1 MLHDLYDP
9 HDLCVAS
16 SPSPSITIPQL
27 PIASHPSSSRD
38 PGLAR
43 QDILIESNNR
53 GGSRHRDRLFHDQVE
68 LDEYPTTS
76 GRERRE
82 QAKREEKKRWLDEQD
97 DMKFS
102 HSVQFNAVPDWSS
115 HYIAYSNLKKLI
127 YQLEKTIHQPGVADV
142 ETRPLLRD
150 EDPETVFSRALDVE
164 LEKISSFFGVK
175 ERELLDEVD
184 DLLRDIDSFNDAGQT
199 GQHGPQRPTLLHPSA
214 DQVKRAVD
222 PRSTRSAHSVRSTDD
237 GIEDSDDDDQD
248 ETSALTKNRRPS
260 LGSAHRRRT
269 VARAPPTDM
278 TASTELTKS
287 MRRHSVGFDDYAETA
302 ELFSDSIMLKKRIIS
317 LYVQLCELKSYVQL
331 NRTGFNKILKKF
343 DKIIDKQL
351 RSKYMETTID
361 SSYTFL
367 RDTMD
372 QLEGNIEEME
382 KAYANIVTQGD
393 EVLAKKD
400 LRSHLREHVV
410 WERNTVWRDLIGME
424 RRAEAASLGKG
435 LLSASNDGI
444 KVRLQGDDAP
454 AVATREIS
462 TPLGRFT
469 CPAWVFGSSMLTTLA
484 IIVVFLVFL
493 MVPIIEKP
501 EQQACLAMLIFVS
514 LLWATEA
521 IPLFVTSLLV
531 PFLCVVLRVVRSE
544 DPPHSRL
551 SSKEAT
557 NYIFSAMWTPVIM
570 LLLGGFTVAAA
581 LSKCKID
588 KRIATFVLSKAG
600 TRPRTVLIANMFVA
614 AFASMLVSNVAA
626 PVLCFSIIEPML
638 RNLPYGSNMSKAVIM
653 GIALA
658 SNVGGMLSP
667 IASPQNVVALGIME
681 PPPTWGQWLFIVI
694 PVGIVS
700 LFLIWI
706 LLLLTF
712 NPGKGTT
719 IIPIRSVREEFTGL
733 QWFVS
738 IVCLATIGLW
748 CASHALESTFGHMG
762 VIAILPIVIFFG
774 VGILTKEDF
783 NNFPWTIIILA
794 AGGLSLGKA
803 VESSGLLHTV
813 AARISAEVHD
823 LDLYVVLLIFS
834 GLALVIATFISH
846 TVAALIL
853 LPLVYDIGKDMGEPH
868 PNLLVMATTLMCS
881 AAMGLPTSGFPNMT
895 AIMKEDAMGERYL
908 SVKHFI
914 SRGIPSSILS
924 MCVVVT
930 IGYGVLLLLLSSS
943 LLAMLSAFT
952 ARPIIELKQRD
963 KSKIETILAYG
974 DRVLVG
980 LNTGSLRVYRL
991 NELPASPKAPSNGSA
1006 SSSPPDSQQH
1016 NHPPSPSHSRSES
1029 QPAPPKKPT
1038 DLLREVE
1045 RFSTRAI
1052 DQLAII
1058 KEANTL
1064 VSLSN
1069 YHISLHDLQ
1078 SYELIETISRTKNA
1092 TCFAVTSNI
1101 VKDSATGIP
1110 EIISRLAVAVKRRLL
1125 LWSWHESELHEDVT
1139 EVVLPE
1145 AIRTVTWASASK
1157 VVCGMNAGF
1166 VLVDVTTSETQEI
1179 AGVGAAAA
1187 GGQSSRFGAASMG
1200 YMGLGG
1206 YVPRPLATRLAEGEM
1221 LLAKDIHSLFIDT
1234 EGKPLEKRQVPW
1246 QSAPESIGYSYPY
1259 ILALQPPTKGSL
1271 EVRNPETLNLLQT
1284 IELAGAAQLHFPPP
1298 TVSLAHAGKGF
1309 HISSDRA
1316 VWKMDAT
1323 DYDTQVQELIE
1334 KAQFDEAISV
1344 LSMLEDALLKDK
1356 IGLTREVK
1364 MLKAEALFKNRK
1376 FRQSLDLFN
1385 EDDVHAPPERVLRLY
1400 PRVIAGELSV
1410 ENEEEDT
1417 ADDDDSEHEDDEA
1430 GANGDKGAKADVIA
1444 DVASPLKMPGAGGF
1458 AKYWM
1463 GGGHRKTDSDAASIA
1478 SSKLG
1483 GTDNDDA
1490 ASIRPKTKGTEN
1502 GGPLEGKE
1510 LTKAVRE
1517 LNSFLAGTRARLQRV
1532 IDPETGRLRPRKATP
1547 GLSQS
1552 SSADEN
1558 LAALLTDIRSETDEQ
1573 LEQELRRTF
1582 TLVDT
1587 TLFRGYM
1594 FCQPSL
1600 APSLFRIPNFCDPAV
1615 VNEKLLEHNRYN
1627 ELVDFFYGKKLHRD
1641 ALTLLRRFGDVD
1653 ADGETTKLK
1662 INGHD
1667 ETEVEIP
1674 EQLRGPR
1681 RTVGYLQ
1688 SLAPEMTDLILEFAD
1703 WVLRRD
1709 PDLGMEVFL
1718 ADSENAETLPREKVV
1733 NYLAGINVNLE
1744 IQYLEHVVDELGDGT
1759 PEFHNRLVEL
1769 LISALK
1775 DDESRD
1781 SKWEERLHKLV
1792 DFLKESHQYGL
1803 TRAFGMIP
1811 RDDPAFYEAQ
1821 AVVLSN
1827 MGNHKQALEIYVFKM
1842 QDYVKAEEYCNH
1854 IHALP
1859 SEPHD
1864 LADSSAVDEDE
1875 PDVTASIYH
1884 TLLSLYLTPPPPRK
1898 PNLEPALSLL
1908 SRHGSRLPATST
1920 LSLIPDTLPVADLES
1935 YFRGRIRAANSVVSE
1950 TRIVEALRRTQ
1961 LVNTQAALLFGDG
1974 TTGSGQGGRNRRVV
1988 IPEERV
1994 CGVCHKRLGNSVVAV
2009 LPDNTV
2015 VHYGCLGK
2023 DKGKGRSTSRA
2034 RVAGTWGRH
2043 G

>member
-1 MLHDLYDP
+1 
-9 HDLCVAS
+9 
-16 SPSPSITIPQL
+16 
-27 PIASHPSSSRD
+27 
-38 PGLAR
+38 
-43 QDILIESNNR
+43 
-53 GGSRHRDRLFHDQVE
+53 
-68 LDEYPTTS
+68 
-76 GRERRE
+76 
-82 QAKREEKKRWLDEQD
+82 
-97 DMKFS
+97 MKFS

-184 DLLRDIDSFNDAGQT
+184 ELLRDIESFDHADENGERDPQPSALLQSST
-199 GQHGPQRPTLLHPSA
+199 DNVQRPA
-214 DQVKRAVD
+214 G
-222 PRSTRSAHSVRSTDD
+222 PRSSRSAYSMRSTDD
-237 GIEDSDDDDQD
+237 GVEDSDDDDGD
-248 ETSALTKNRRPS
+248 ETSALNKNRRSS
-260 LGSAHRRRT
+260 LGSGYGRRRT
-269 VARAPPTDM
+269 LANLRAATDM

-287 MRRHSVGFDDYAETA
+287 MRRQSVGFDDDYAETA
-302 ELFSDSIMLKKRIIS
+302 QLFSDGIMLKRRIIS

-343 DKIIDKQL
+343 DKIMDREL
-351 RSKYMETTID
+351 RPRYMEASVD
-361 SSYTFL
+361 SAYPFL
-367 RDTMD
+367 RETMN
-372 QLEGNIEEME
+372 QLEENIRKME
-382 KAYANIVTQGD
+382 KAYATIVTQGD
-393 EVLAKKD
+393 ESLAKKD

-410 WERNTVWRDLIGME
+410 WERNTVWRDLIGLE
-424 RRAEAASLGKG
+424 RRAEAASLGRG
-435 LLSASNDGI
+435 LVGASNDGM
-444 KVRLQGDDAP
+444 KVRLQGDDVP
-454 AVATREIS
+454 IVTTREIA
-462 TPLGRFT
+462 TPIGRFT
-469 CPAWVFGSSMLTTLA
+469 CPAWLFSSSTFTILG
-484 IIVVFLVFL
+484 IIVIFLVFL
-493 MVPIIEKP
+493 IVPILEKP

-531 PFLCVVLRVVRSE
+531 PFLCVVLNVVRS
-544 DPPHSRL
+544 DDAPYQRL
-551 SSKEAT
+551 SSKDAT
-557 NYIFSAMWTPVIM
+557 SYIFSAMWTPVIM

-638 RNLPYGSNMSKAVIM
+638 RNLPYGSDMSKAVIM

-658 SNVGGMLSP
+658 SNIGGMLSP
-667 IASPQNVVALGIME
+667 IASPQNVVALGIMQ

-774 VGILTKEDF
+774 TGILTKEDF

-813 AARISAEVHD
+813 AAKISEEVHE

-834 GLALVIATFISH
+834 SLALVIATFISH

-853 LPLVYDIGKDMGEPH
+853 LPLVYDIGKAMEEPH

-881 AAMGLPTSGFPNMT
+881 AAMGLPTSGFPNMSECFLVMSLISARRLIVNSCHHEGGCDGRT
-895 AIMKEDAMGERYL
+895 VSL
-908 SVKHFI
+908 S
-914 SRGIPSSILS
+914 
-924 MCVVVT
+924 
-930 IGYGVLLLLLSSS
+930 
-943 LLAMLSAFT
+943 
-952 ARPIIELKQRD
+952 
-963 KSKIETILAYG
+963 

-980 LNTGSLRVYRL
+980 LNTGALRVYRL
-991 NELPASPKAPSNGSA
+991 NELPPSPRASSNGST
-1006 SSSPPDSQQH
+1006 STLPDSQQ
-1016 NHPPSPSHSRSES
+1016 PTQSQSQSQS
-1029 QPAPPKKPT
+1029 QPASQRPEPPKKPT
-1038 DLLREVE
+1038 DLLREIE

-1052 DQLAII
+1052 EQLAII
-1058 KEANTL
+1058 KEANTI

-1069 YHISLHDLQ
+1069 YYVSLHDLQ
-1078 SYELIETISRTKNA
+1078 TYELIETIPRTKNA

-1101 VKDSATGIP
+1101 VKDPATGIP

-1125 LWSWHESELHEDVT
+1125 LWSWHESELHDDVT

-1145 AIRTVTWASASK
+1145 AIRTVTWASATK
-1157 VVCGMNAGF
+1157 VVCGMNAGYS
-1166 VLVDVTTSETQEI
+1166 LVDVTTSETQEI
-1179 AGVGAAAA
+1179 AGVGTA
-1187 GGQSSRFGAASMG
+1187 GGQGSRFGAASMG

-1206 YVPRPLATRLAEGEM
+1206 FVPKPLAARLAEGEM

-1234 EGKPLEKRQVPW
+1234 DGKPLEKRQVPW

-1271 EVRNPETLNLLQT
+1271 EVRNPETLNLLQA
-1284 IELAGAAQLHFPPP
+1284 IELAGAAQLHLPPP
-1298 TVSLAHAGKGF
+1298 TVSLAHAAKGF
-1309 HISSDRA
+1309 HISSDRV

-1323 DYDTQVQELIE
+1323 DYDTQVQELVD
-1334 KAQFDEAISV
+1334 KAQYDEAISV

-1356 IGLTREVK
+1356 KGTLREVK
-1364 MLKAEALFKNRK
+1364 MLKAEMLFKQRK

-1400 PRVIAGELSV
+1400 PRIIAGELSA
-1410 ENEEEDT
+1410 ETDEEREQGT
-1417 ADDDDSEHEDDEA
+1417 SEDDDNDHDDEA
-1430 GANGDKGAKADVIA
+1430 GTNADRGAKTDTATDA
-1444 DVASPLKMPGAGGF
+1444 TSTLKIPGTGGF
-1458 AKYWM
+1458 AKYWIS
-1463 GGGHRKTDSDAASIA
+1463 GGHRKTDSDAASIA

-1483 GTDNDDA
+1483 AADNDDA
-1490 ASIRPKTKGTEN
+1490 ASIKPKTKGSN
-1502 GGPLEGKE
+1502 DDGPLEGKE
-1510 LTKAVRE
+1510 LLIAVRE

-1532 IDPETGRLRPRKATP
+1532 IDPETGKLRPRKVTP
-1547 GLSQS
+1547 GLAHS
-1552 SSADEN
+1552 SSTDDS
-1558 LAALLTDIRSETDEQ
+1558 LDALLTDTHSETDEQ

-1594 FCQPSL
+1594 FSQPSL

-1627 ELVDFFYGKKLHRD
+1627 ELVDFFYGKKLHCD
-1641 ALTLLRRFGDVD
+1641 ALTLLRKFGDVGT
-1653 ADGETTKLK
+1653 DGETTKLEV
-1662 INGHD
+1662 NGHG

-1688 SLAPEMTDLILEFAD
+1688 SLPPEMTDLILEFAE

-1718 ADSENAETLPREKVV
+1718 ADSENAETLPREKIVS
-1733 NYLAGINVNLE
+1733 YLGGISVDLE
-1744 IQYLEHVVDELGDGT
+1744 IRYLEHIIDELGDGT

-1769 LISALK
+1769 LINALK
-1775 DDESRD
+1775 DDENRD
-1781 SKWEERLHKLV
+1781 TKWEERLQKLV
-1792 DFLKESHQYGL
+1792 EFLKESHQYGL
-1803 TRAFGMIP
+1803 TRAFGLIP
-1811 RDDPAFYEAQ
+1811 RDDPSFYEAQ

-1842 QDYVKAEEYCNH
+1842 HDYVKAED
-1854 IHALP
+1854 P
-1859 SEPHD
+1859 
-1864 LADSSAVDEDE
+1864 AVDQDD
-1875 PDVTASIYH
+1875 PDGTTSIYH
-1884 TLLSLYLTPPPPRK
+1884 TLLSLYLTPPPPHK
-1898 PNLEPALSLL
+1898 PSLDPALSLL

-1920 LSLIPDTLPVADLES
+1920 LSLIPDTLPVADLAS

-1950 TRIVEALRRTQ
+1950 TRIVEALRKTQ
-1961 LVNTQAALLFGDG
+1961 LVNTQAVLLFGDE
-1974 TTGSGQGGRNRRVV
+1974 TSGSGQGGRNRRVV

-2009 LPDNTV
+2009 LPDNSV

-2023 DKGKGRSTSRA
+2023 GKGRSSSRQ
-2034 RVAGTWGRH
+2034 RVAGSWGRH
-2043 G
+2043 D

>member
-1 MLHDLYDP
+1 
-9 HDLCVAS
+9 
-16 SPSPSITIPQL
+16 
-27 PIASHPSSSRD
+27 
-38 PGLAR
+38 
-43 QDILIESNNR
+43 
-53 GGSRHRDRLFHDQVE
+53 
-68 LDEYPTTS
+68 
-76 GRERRE
+76 
-82 QAKREEKKRWLDEQD
+82 
-97 DMKFS
+97 MKFS

-184 DLLRDIDSFNDAGQT
+184 DLLRDIDAFDETDPGGQRD
-199 GQHGPQRPTLLHPSA
+199 PPRPTLLHSSTDNIRRTA
-214 DQVKRAVD
+214 G
-222 PRSTRSAHSVRSTDD
+222 PRSNRSTHSMRSTDD
-237 GIEDSDDDDQD
+237 GIEDSDDDDGD
-248 ETSALTKNRRPS
+248 ETSALNKNRRSS
-260 LGSAHRRRT
+260 LGSAHGRRRT
-269 VARAPPTDM
+269 LANLRAPTDM
-278 TASTELTKS
+278 TASTELTRS
-287 MRRHSVGFDDYAETA
+287 MHRQSVGFDDYAETA
-302 ELFSDSIMLKKRIIS
+302 ELFSDGIMLKKRIVG

-331 NRTGFNKILKKF
+331 NKTGFNKILKKF
-343 DKIIDKQL
+343 DKIIDKEL
-351 RSKYMETTID
+351 RAKYMETTID
-361 SSYTFL
+361 SSYPFL

-372 QLEGNIEEME
+372 QLEGNIAEME
-382 KAYANIVTQGD
+382 RAYAKIVTQGD
-393 EVLAKKD
+393 EALAKKD

-424 RRAEAASLGKG
+424 RRAEAASFGKG
-435 LLSASNDGI
+435 LVGAPNDGM

-454 AVATREIS
+454 VVPTREIA
-462 TPLGRFT
+462 TPIGRFT
-469 CPAWVFGSSMLTTLA
+469 FPAWLIGSSTWTLLG
-484 IIVVFLVFL
+484 ILVIFIL
-493 MVPIIEKP
+493 FMTIPIIDKP

-531 PFLCVVLRVVRSE
+531 PFLCVVLRVVRS
-544 DPPHSRL
+544 DDKPHKRL
-551 SSKEAT
+551 DADEAT
-557 NYIFSAMWTPVIM
+557 SYIFSAMWTPVIM
-570 LLLGGFTVAAA
+570 LLLGGFTIAAA

-658 SNVGGMLSP
+658 SNIGGMLSP
-667 IASPQNVVALGIME
+667 IASPQNVVALGIMK

-712 NPGKGTT
+712 NPGKGTV

-738 IVCLATIGLW
+738 LVCLATIGLW
-748 CASHALESTFGHMG
+748 CASHALEATFGHMG

-794 AGGLSLGKA
+794 AGGLSLGAA
-803 VESSGLLHTV
+803 VKSSGLLHTV
-813 AARISAEVHD
+813 ATKISAEVHE
-823 LDLYVVLLIFS
+823 LDLYIVLLIFS

-853 LPLVYDIGKDMGEPH
+853 LPLVYDIGKVMEEPH

-895 AIMKEDAMGERYL
+895 
-908 SVKHFI
+908 
-914 SRGIPSSILS
+914 
-924 MCVVVT
+924 
-930 IGYGVLLLLLSSS
+930 
-943 LLAMLSAFT
+943 
-952 ARPIIELKQRD
+952 RPIIELKQRD

-980 LNTGSLRVYRL
+980 LNTGALRVYRL
-991 NELPASPKAPSNGSA
+991 NELPASPKAPSNA
-1006 SSSPPDSQQH
+1006 STSSEPDSQQ
-1016 NHPPSPSHSRSES
+1016 PTQPDSPSLVHAQSASQI

-1078 SYELIETISRTKNA
+1078 SYELIETLSRTKNA

-1101 VKDSATGIP
+1101 VKDPATGIP

-1125 LWSWHESELHEDVT
+1125 LWSWHESELHDDVA

-1145 AIRTVTWASASK
+1145 AIRTVTWANATK
-1157 VVCGMNAGF
+1157 VVCGMNAGY
-1166 VLVDVTTSETQEI
+1166 VLVDVTTSETREI

-1187 GGQSSRFGAASMG
+1187 GGQGSRFGAASMG

-1206 YVPRPLATRLAEGEM
+1206 FVPRPLAARLAEGEM

-1234 EGKPLEKRQVPW
+1234 DGKPLEKRQVPW

-1259 ILALQPPTKGSL
+1259 FLALQPPTKGSL

-1284 IELAGAAQLHFPPP
+1284 LELAGAAQLHFPPP

-1309 HISSDRA
+1309 HISSDRV

-1323 DYDTQVQELIE
+1323 DYDTQVQELVE
-1334 KAQFDEAISV
+1334 KAQYDESISV

-1356 IGLTREVK
+1356 IGTMREVK
-1364 MLKAEALFKNRK
+1364 MLKAETLFKQRK

-1385 EDDVHAPPERVLRLY
+1385 EDDVHAPPERVLKLY
-1400 PRVIAGELSV
+1400 PKVIAGELSD
-1410 ENEEEDT
+1410 ETDEDGDEGT
-1417 ADDDDSEHEDDEA
+1417 TEDSDNNHDDAEA
-1430 GANGDKGAKADVIA
+1430 GANGDKEAKADMA
-1444 DVASPLKMPGAGGF
+1444 TDAASAAKVPGAGGF
-1458 AKYWM
+1458 AKYWI
-1463 GGGHRKTDSDAASIA
+1463 GGGHRKTDSDAASIV
-1478 SSKLG
+1478 SSRQG
-1483 GTDNDDA
+1483 VADNDDA
-1490 ASIRPKTKGTEN
+1490 ASIRPKAKGSEN
-1502 GGPLEGKE
+1502 AGPLEGKE

-1532 IDPETGRLRPRKATP
+1532 IDPETGRLRPRKGSPSLA
-1547 GLSQS
+1547 QS
-1552 SSADEN
+1552 SSTDESLN
-1558 LAALLTDIRSETDEQ
+1558 VLLADIRSETDEQ

-1594 FCQPSL
+1594 FSQPSL

-1627 ELVDFFYGKKLHRD
+1627 ELVDFFYGKKLHRE
-1641 ALTLLRRFGDVD
+1641 ALTLLRRFGDV
-1653 ADGETTKLK
+1653 ASDGDTAKLK
-1662 INGHD
+1662 INGHA

-1688 SLAPEMTDLILEFAD
+1688 SLPPEMTDLILEFAE

-1733 NYLAGINVNLE
+1733 SYLSGTSVNLE
-1744 IQYLEHVVDELGDGT
+1744 IQYLEHIIDELGDGT

-1769 LISALK
+1769 LINALK
-1775 DDESRD
+1775 DDKERD
-1781 SKWEERLHKLV
+1781 AKWEGRMQRLV
-1792 DFLKESHQYGL
+1792 TFLKETHTYGL
-1803 TRAFGMIP
+1803 SRAFGMIP
-1811 RDDPAFYEAQ
+1811 RDDSAFYEAQ
-1821 AVVLSN
+1821 AIVLSN

-1842 QDYVKAEEYCNH
+1842 QDYVKAEEYVW
-1854 IHALP
+1854 IPFFFKAPWYRIETLV
-1859 SEPHD
+1859 
-1864 LADSSAVDEDE
+1864 ADQDESDAS
-1875 PDVTASIYH
+1875 TASIYH
-1884 TLLSLYLTPPPPRK
+1884 TLLSLYLTPASPHK

-1920 LSLIPDTLPVADLES
+1920 LSLIPDSLPVSDLES

-1950 TRIVEALRRTQ
+1950 TRIVEALRKTQ
-1961 LVNTQAALLFGDG
+1961 LVNTQAVLLFGDG
-1974 TTGSGQGGRNRRVV
+1974 IPGGNGGRNRRVV

-1994 CGVCHKRLGNSVVAV
+1994 CGVCHKRLGNSVVAA
-2009 LPDNTV
+2009 LPDNSV

-2023 DKGKGRSTSRA
+2023 KQGRGGARSASRS
-2034 RVAGTWGRH
+2034 RVAGSWGRV

>member
-1 MLHDLYDP
+1 ME
-9 HDLCVAS
+9 VAFKKIHNTMS
-16 SPSPSITIPQL
+16 LVVPVRS
-27 PIASHPSSSRD
+27 SHPSSSRD
-38 PGLAR
+38 AGLAR
-43 QDILIESNNR
+43 PAALIQSSDR
-53 GGSRHRDRLFHDQVE
+53 GGSHRNDDDVE
-68 LDEYPTTS
+68 LDEYPTTAS
-76 GRERRE
+76 RAQRET
-82 QAKREEKKRWLDEQD
+82 AKRARKKRWLDEQD
-97 DMKFS
+97 EMKFS

-184 DLLRDIDSFNDAGQT
+184 DLLRDIDAFDETDPGGQRD
-199 GQHGPQRPTLLHPSA
+199 PPRPSLLHSSTDNIRRTA
-214 DQVKRAVD
+214 G
-222 PRSTRSAHSVRSTDD
+222 PRSNRSTHSMRSTDD
-237 GIEDSDDDDQD
+237 GIEDSDDDDGD
-248 ETSALTKNRRPS
+248 ETSALNKNRRSS
-260 LGSAHRRRT
+260 LGSAHGRRRT
-269 VARAPPTDM
+269 LANLRAPTDM
-278 TASTELTKS
+278 TASTELTRS
-287 MRRHSVGFDDYAETA
+287 MRRQSVGFDDYAETA
-302 ELFSDSIMLKKRIIS
+302 ELFSDGIMLKKRIVG

-343 DKIIDKQL
+343 DKIIDKEL
-351 RSKYMETTID
+351 RAKYMETTVD
-361 SSYTFL
+361 SSYPFL

-372 QLEGNIEEME
+372 QLEGNIAEME
-382 KAYANIVTQGD
+382 RAYAKIVTQGD
-393 EVLAKKD
+393 EALAKKD

-424 RRAEAASLGKG
+424 RRAEAASFGKG
-435 LLSASNDGI
+435 LVGAPNDGM

-454 AVATREIS
+454 VVPTREIA
-462 TPLGRFT
+462 TPIGRFSF
-469 CPAWVFGSSMLTTLA
+469 PAWLIGSSTWTLLGILVIFVLFLTIPL
-484 IIVVFLVFL
+484 ID
-493 MVPIIEKP
+493 KP

-531 PFLCVVLRVVRSE
+531 PFLCVVLRVVRS
-544 DPPHSRL
+544 DDKPHTRL
-551 SSKEAT
+551 SAEEAT
-557 NYIFSAMWTPVIM
+557 SYIFSAMWTPVIM
-570 LLLGGFTVAAA
+570 LLLGGFTIAAA

-658 SNVGGMLSP
+658 SNIGGMLSP

-712 NPGKGTT
+712 NPGKGTV

-738 IVCLATIGLW
+738 LVCLATIGLW
-748 CASHALESTFGHMG
+748 CASHALEATFGHMG

-794 AGGLSLGKA
+794 AGGLSLGAA
-803 VESSGLLHTV
+803 VKSSGLLHTV
-813 AARISAEVHD
+813 ATRISAEVHE

-853 LPLVYDIGKDMGEPH
+853 LPLVYDIGKAMEEPH

-895 AIMKEDAMGERYL
+895 AIMKEDATGERYL
-908 SVKHFI
+908 TVKHFI
-914 SRGIPSSILS
+914 SRGIPSSIIAL
-924 MCVVVT
+924 CVVVT
-930 IGYGVLLLLLSSS
+930 IGYGGVA
-943 LLAMLSAFT
+943 AMLSAFT

-980 LNTGSLRVYRL
+980 LNTGALRVYRL
-991 NELPASPKAPSNGSA
+991 NELPASPKAPSNGST
-1006 SSSPPDSQQH
+1006 SSEPDSQQ
-1016 NHPPSPSHSRSES
+1016 PTQPQSPSVHAQSASQS
-1029 QPAPPKKPT
+1029 QPASARKPT

-1078 SYELIETISRTKNA
+1078 SYDLIETLSRTKNA

-1101 VKDSATGIP
+1101 VKDPATGIP

-1125 LWSWHESELHEDVT
+1125 LWSWHESELHEDVA

-1145 AIRTVTWASASK
+1145 AIRTVTWANATK
-1157 VVCGMNAGF
+1157 VVCGMNAGY
-1166 VLVDVTTSETQEI
+1166 VLVDVTTSETREI

-1187 GGQSSRFGAASMG
+1187 GGQGSRFGAASMG

-1206 YVPRPLATRLAEGEM
+1206 FVPRPLAARLAEGEM

-1234 EGKPLEKRQVPW
+1234 DGNPLEKRQVPW

-1259 ILALQPPTKGSL
+1259 FLALQPPTKGSL

-1284 IELAGAAQLHFPPP
+1284 LELAGAAQLHFPPP

-1309 HISSDRA
+1309 HISSDRV

-1323 DYDTQVQELIE
+1323 DYDTQVQELVE
-1334 KAQFDEAISV
+1334 KAQYDEAISV

-1356 IGLTREVK
+1356 IGTMREVK
-1364 MLKAEALFKNRK
+1364 MLKAETLFKQRK

-1385 EDDVHAPPERVLRLY
+1385 EDDVHAPPERVLKLY
-1400 PRVIAGELSV
+1400 PKAIAGELSD
-1410 ENEEEDT
+1410 ETDEDGDEGT
-1417 ADDDDSEHEDDEA
+1417 TEDSDNNHDDTEV
-1430 GANGDKGAKADVIA
+1430 GANGDKEAKADMATDAATTAKV
-1444 DVASPLKMPGAGGF
+1444 PGAGGF
-1458 AKYWM
+1458 AKYWI
-1463 GGGHRKTDSDAASIA
+1463 GGGHRKTDSDAASIV
-1478 SSKLG
+1478 SSKQG
-1483 GTDNDDA
+1483 VADNDDA
-1490 ASIRPKTKGTEN
+1490 ASIRPKAKGSEN
-1502 GGPLEGKE
+1502 ARPLEGKE

-1532 IDPETGRLRPRKATP
+1532 IDPETGKLRPRKGSPSLA
-1547 GLSQS
+1547 QS
-1552 SSADEN
+1552 SSTDEN
-1558 LAALLTDIRSETDEQ
+1558 LNVLLTDIRSETDEQ

-1594 FCQPSL
+1594 FSQPSL

-1627 ELVDFFYGKKLHRD
+1627 ELVDFFYGKKLHRE
-1641 ALTLLRRFGDVD
+1641 ALTLLRRFGDVPT
-1653 ADGETTKLK
+1653 DGETAKLK
-1662 INGHD
+1662 INGHA

-1688 SLAPEMTDLILEFAD
+1688 SLPPEMTDLILEFAE
-1703 WVLRRD
+1703 WVLKRD

-1733 NYLAGINVNLE
+1733 SYLASIDVDLE
-1744 IQYLEHVVDELGDGT
+1744 IQYLEHIIDELGDGT

-1769 LISALK
+1769 LINALK
-1775 DDESRD
+1775 DDNERGP
-1781 SKWEERLHKLV
+1781 KWEGRMQRLV
-1792 DFLKESHQYGL
+1792 TFLKETHTYGL
-1803 TRAFGMIP
+1803 SRAFGMIP
-1811 RDDPAFYEAQ
+1811 RDDSAFYEAQ
-1821 AVVLSN
+1821 AIVLSN

-1842 QDYVKAEEYCNH
+1842 QDYVKAEEYCNN
-1854 IHALP
+1854 IHASP
-1859 SEPHD
+1859 SGRHD
-1864 LADSSAVDEDE
+1864 FAEKILVVDDQ
-1875 PDVTASIYH
+1875 DDTDASTASIYH
-1884 TLLSLYLTPPPPRK
+1884 TLLSLYLTPPSPHK

-1920 LSLIPDTLPVADLES
+1920 LSLIPDSLPVSELES

-1950 TRIVEALRRTQ
+1950 TRIVEALRKTQ
-1961 LVNTQAALLFGDG
+1961 LVNTQAVLLFGDG
-1974 TTGSGQGGRNRRVV
+1974 IPGGNGGRNRRVV

-1994 CGVCHKRLGNSVVAV
+1994 CGVCHKRLGNSVVAA
-2009 LPDNTV
+2009 LPDNSV

-2023 DKGKGRSTSRA
+2023 KQGGRSASRS
-2034 RVAGTWGRH
+2034 RVAGSWGRV

>member
-1 MLHDLYDP
+1 
-9 HDLCVAS
+9 
-16 SPSPSITIPQL
+16 
-27 PIASHPSSSRD
+27 
-38 PGLAR
+38 
-43 QDILIESNNR
+43 
-53 GGSRHRDRLFHDQVE
+53 
-68 LDEYPTTS
+68 
-76 GRERRE
+76 
-82 QAKREEKKRWLDEQD
+82 
-97 DMKFS
+97 MKFS

-184 DLLRDIDSFNDAGQT
+184 ELLRDIDLFDDAGEG
-199 GQHGPQRPTLLHPSA
+199 GQRDPQRPAILHPSA
-214 DQVKRAVD
+214 DQIKRTSG
-222 PRSTRSAHSVRSTDD
+222 PRSSRSNHSMRSTDD
-237 GIEDSDDDDQD
+237 GIEDSDDDDGD
-248 ETSALTKNRRPS
+248 ETSALNKNRRSS
-260 LGSAHRRRT
+260 LGSAYGRRRRT
-269 VARAPPTDM
+269 FANAHAPTDM
-278 TASTELTKS
+278 TASTDLTKS
-287 MRRHSVGFDDYAETA
+287 MRRYSVGFDDYAETA
-302 ELFSDSIMLKKRIIS
+302 ELFSDGIMLKKRIVG

-343 DKIIDKQL
+343 DKIIDREL
-351 RSKYMETTID
+351 RPKYMEAAVD

-367 RDTMD
+367 RETMS
-372 QLEGNIEEME
+372 QLEGKIEEME

-393 EVLAKKD
+393 ESLARKD

-435 LLSASNDGI
+435 LVGVSNDGM

-454 AVATREIS
+454 AVSTREIT
-462 TPLGRFT
+462 TPIGRFT
-469 CPAWVFGSSMLTTLA
+469 CPTWLFGSSMLTTLCIIA
-484 IIVVFLVFL
+484 IFLVFL
-493 MVPIIEKP
+493 TVPIIEKP

-531 PFLCVVLRVVRSE
+531 PFLCVVLRVVRS
-544 DPPHSRL
+544 DDAPHPRL
-551 SSKEAT
+551 DSKEAT
-557 NYIFSAMWTPVIM
+557 NYVFSAMWTPVIM

-658 SNVGGMLSP
+658 SNIGGMLSP

-700 LFLIWI
+700 LFLIWVI
-706 LLLLTF
+706 LLLTF
-712 NPGKGTT
+712 NPGRGTM
-719 IIPIRSVREEFTGL
+719 IVPIRSVREQFTGL

-738 IVCLATIGLW
+738 IVCLTTIGLW

-762 VIAILPIVIFFG
+762 VIAILPIVVFFG

-813 AARISAEVHD
+813 ATKISAEVQE

-834 GLALVIATFISH
+834 SLALVIATFISH

-853 LPLVYDIGKDMGEPH
+853 LPLVYDIGKAMEQPH

-881 AAMGLPTSGFPNMT
+881 AAMGLPTSGFPNM
-895 AIMKEDAMGERYL
+895 R
-908 SVKHFI
+908 
-914 SRGIPSSILS
+914 
-924 MCVVVT
+924 
-930 IGYGVLLLLLSSS
+930 VLLA
-943 LLAMLSAFT
+943 AMLSAFT

-980 LNTGSLRVYRL
+980 LNTGALRVYRL
-991 NELPASPKAPSNGSA
+991 NELPTSPRAPSNGSA
-1006 SSSPPDSQQH
+1006 SSLPDSQQ
-1016 NHPPSPSHSRSES
+1016 PTYSPSPSHTLSRSGS
-1029 QPAPPKKPT
+1029 QSAPPRKPT

-1078 SYELIETISRTKNA
+1078 TYELIETISRTKNA

-1101 VKDSATGIP
+1101 VKDPATGIP

-1125 LWSWHESELHEDVT
+1125 LWSWHESELHEDVA

-1145 AIRTVTWASASK
+1145 AIRTVTWASATK
-1157 VVCGMNAGF
+1157 VVCGMNAGY

-1187 GGQSSRFGAASMG
+1187 GGQGSRFGAASMG

-1206 YVPRPLATRLAEGEM
+1206 FVPRPLAARLAEGEM

-1234 EGKPLEKRQVPW
+1234 DGKPLEKRQVPW

-1271 EVRNPETLNLLQT
+1271 ET

-1309 HISSDRA
+1309 HISSDRV

-1323 DYDTQVQELIE
+1323 DYDTQVQELME
-1334 KAQFDEAISV
+1334 KAQYDEAISI

-1356 IGLTREVK
+1356 VGTTREVK
-1364 MLKAEALFKNRK
+1364 MLKAETLFKQRK

-1410 ENEEEDT
+1410 ETGEEGGGGTTED
-1417 ADDDDSEHEDDEA
+1417 DYNDHDDDEA
-1430 GANGDKGAKADVIA
+1430 GANGDKGTKVDMVI
-1444 DVASPLKMPGAGGF
+1444 DSGSTLKMPGAGGF
-1458 AKYWM
+1458 AKYWI
-1463 GGGHRKTDSDAASIA
+1463 GGGHRKTDSDTASIA

-1483 GTDNDDA
+1483 VTDNDDA
-1490 ASIRPKTKGTEN
+1490 ASIKPKIKGPED
-1502 GGPLEGKE
+1502 GGLLEGKE

-1532 IDPETGRLRPRKATP
+1532 IDPETGRLRPRKVTL
-1547 GLSQS
+1547 GLAQS
-1552 SSADEN
+1552 LSTDEN
-1558 LAALLTDIRSETDEQ
+1558 LDALLTDNRSENEEQ

-1641 ALTLLRRFGDVD
+1641 ALTLLQRFGDV
-1653 ADGETTKLK
+1653 ATDGGSTRLK
-1662 INGHD
+1662 VNGHD
-1667 ETEVEIP
+1667 KTEVEIP

-1688 SLAPEMTDLILEFAD
+1688 SLPPEMTDLILEFAS

-1709 PDLGMEVFL
+1709 PNLGMEVFL

-1733 NYLAGINVNLE
+1733 DYLGGISVNLE
-1744 IQYLEHVVDELGDGT
+1744 IQYLEHIIDELGDGT

-1769 LISALK
+1769 LIIALK
-1775 DDESRD
+1775 DEDRGV
-1781 SKWEERLHKLV
+1781 KWEERLHKLV
-1792 DFLKESHQYGL
+1792 GFLKESHQYGL

-1842 QDYVKAEEYCNH
+1842 QNYVKAEEY
-1854 IHALP
+1854 
-1859 SEPHD
+1859 SERHD
-1864 LADSSAVDEDE
+1864 SADGSPINQDEHDA
-1875 PDVTASIYH
+1875 TASIYH
-1884 TLLSLYLTPPPPRK
+1884 TLLSLYLTPPPPHE

-1920 LSLIPDTLPVADLES
+1920 LSLIPDTLPVADLAS
-1935 YFRGRIRAANSVVSE
+1935 YFRGRIRAANSIVSE
-1950 TRIVEALRRTQ
+1950 TRIVEALRKVQ
-1961 LVNTQAALLFGDG
+1961 LVNTQALLLFGNEIP
-1974 TTGSGQGGRNRRVV
+1974 GSGQRGRNRRVV

-2009 LPDNTV
+2009 LPDNSV

-2023 DKGKGRSTSRA
+2023 GKGRSTSRP
-2034 RVAGTWGRH
+2034 RVAGSWGRH

>member
-1 MLHDLYDP
+1 
-9 HDLCVAS
+9 
-16 SPSPSITIPQL
+16 
-27 PIASHPSSSRD
+27 
-38 PGLAR
+38 
-43 QDILIESNNR
+43 
-53 GGSRHRDRLFHDQVE
+53 
-68 LDEYPTTS
+68 
-76 GRERRE
+76 
-82 QAKREEKKRWLDEQD
+82 
-97 DMKFS
+97 MKFS

-127 YQLEKTIHQPGVADV
+127 YQLEKTIHQPGGPDV

-150 EDPETVFSRALDVE
+150 EDPEIVFSRALDVE
-164 LEKISSFFGVK
+164 LEKISSFFSVK

-184 DLLRDIDSFNDAGQT
+184 ELLQDVDSFDDAGQG
-199 GQHGPQRPTLLHPSA
+199 GQRDPQRPVLIHPIA
-214 DQVKRAVD
+214 DQVRRTGG
-222 PRSTRSAHSVRSTDD
+222 PRSSRSARSMRSTDD
-237 GIEDSDDDDQD
+237 GIEDSDDDDGD
-248 ETSALTKNRRPS
+248 ETSALNKNRRPS
-260 LGSAHRRRT
+260 LGSAYGRRRT
-269 VARAPPTDM
+269 TANFRAPTDM

-287 MRRHSVGFDDYAETA
+287 MRRQSLGFDDYAETA
-302 ELFSDSIMLKKRIIS
+302 ELFSDGIMLKKRIIS

-331 NRTGFNKILKKF
+331 NKTGFNKILKKF

-351 RSKYMETTID
+351 RPKYMESTVN

-367 RDTMD
+367 RETMG
-372 QLEGNIEEME
+372 QLEGNIEKME
-382 KAYANIVTQGD
+382 KAYADIVTQGD
-393 EVLAKKD
+393 ESLAKKD

-424 RRAEAASLGKG
+424 RRAEAASFGKG
-435 LLSASNDGI
+435 LVSASNAGT

-454 AVATREIS
+454 AVSTREIA
-462 TPLGRFT
+462 TPIGRFT
-469 CPAWVFGSSMLTTLA
+469 CPAWLFSSSMLTTLG
-484 IIVVFLVFL
+484 IIAVFLVFL
-493 MVPIIEKP
+493 TVPIIAKP

-531 PFLCVVLRVVRSE
+531 PFLCVVLRVVRS
-544 DPPHSRL
+544 DDAPHRRL

-557 NYIFSAMWTPVIM
+557 NYVFSAMWTPVIM

-658 SNVGGMLSP
+658 SNIGGMLSP

-681 PPPTWGQWLFIVI
+681 PPPTWGQWLFITI

-712 NPGKGTT
+712 NPGKGTV

-738 IVCLATIGLW
+738 VVCLATIGLW

-813 AARISAEVHD
+813 AAKISAEVHE
-823 LDLYVVLLIFS
+823 LDLYMVLLIFS
-834 GLALVIATFISH
+834 SLALVIATFISH

-853 LPLVYDIGKDMGEPH
+853 LPLVYDIGKAMEEPH

-881 AAMGLPTSGFPNMT
+881 AAMGLPTSGFPNM
-895 AIMKEDAMGERYL
+895 R
-908 SVKHFI
+908 
-914 SRGIPSSILS
+914 
-924 MCVVVT
+924 
-930 IGYGVLLLLLSSS
+930 VLLA
-943 LLAMLSAFT
+943 AMLSAFT

-980 LNTGSLRVYRL
+980 LNTGALRVYRL
-991 NELPASPKAPSNGSA
+991 NELPASLRPPSNGST
-1006 SSSPPDSQQH
+1006 SSLPLPDGQQPTQPRFPPHCQAGSQ
-1016 NHPPSPSHSRSES
+1016 SV
-1029 QPAPPKKPT
+1029 PPKKPT

-1052 DQLAII
+1052 EQLAII

-1078 SYELIETISRTKNA
+1078 TYELIETISRTKNA

-1101 VKDSATGIP
+1101 VKDPATGIP

-1125 LWSWHESELHEDVT
+1125 LWRWHESELHEDVV

-1145 AIRTVTWASASK
+1145 AIRTVTWACATK
-1157 VVCGMNAGF
+1157 VVCGMNAGY

-1179 AGVGAAAA
+1179 AGVGAATA
-1187 GGQSSRFGAASMG
+1187 GGQGSRFGAASMG

-1206 YVPRPLATRLAEGEM
+1206 YVPRPLAARLAEGEM

-1234 EGKPLEKRQVPW
+1234 DGKPLEKRQVPW

-1271 EVRNPETLNLLQT
+1271 EVRSPETLNLLQT
-1284 IELAGAAQLHFPPP
+1284 IELVGAAQLHFPPP

-1309 HISSDRA
+1309 HISSDRV

-1334 KAQFDEAISV
+1334 KSQYDEAVSV

-1356 IGLTREVK
+1356 VGTTREVK
-1364 MLKAEALFKNRK
+1364 MLKAETLFKQRK

-1410 ENEEEDT
+1410 EAEAEDEDEETAEDDNNDH
-1417 ADDDDSEHEDDEA
+1417 DDDEV
-1430 GANGDKGAKADVIA
+1430 GANGDKGVKADMIT

-1490 ASIRPKTKGTEN
+1490 ASVRPKTKGSED

-1517 LNSFLAGTRARLQRV
+1517 LNSFLAGTRARLQRAL
-1532 IDPETGRLRPRKATP
+1532 DPETGRLRPRKVTP
-1547 GLSQS
+1547 GLGQS
-1552 SSADEN
+1552 SSTDEN
-1558 LAALLTDIRSETDEQ
+1558 LHALLTDIRSETDEQ
-1573 LEQELRRTF
+1573 VEQELRRTF

-1641 ALTLLRRFGDVD
+1641 ALTLLRRFGDV
-1653 ADGETTKLK
+1653 ATNGETTKLK
-1662 INGHD
+1662 VNGND

-1688 SLAPEMTDLILEFAD
+1688 SLPPEMTDLILEFAD

-1733 NYLAGINVNLE
+1733 TYLGGINVNLE
-1744 IQYLEHVVDELGDGT
+1744 IQYLEHIVDELGDGT

-1769 LISALK
+1769 LINSLK
-1775 DDESRD
+1775 DDESRGG
-1781 SKWEERLHKLV
+1781 KWKERLHKLIE
-1792 DFLKESHQYGL
+1792 FLKESHQYGL

-1811 RDDPAFYEAQ
+1811 RDDSAFYEAQ

-1842 QDYVKAEEYCNH
+1842 QDYGKAE
-1854 IHALP
+1854 
-1859 SEPHD
+1859 
-1864 LADSSAVDEDE
+1864 DSPAVDRDE
-1875 PDVTASIYH
+1875 PDTTASIYH
-1884 TLLSLYLTPPPPRK
+1884 TLLSLYLTPPPPHE

-1920 LSLIPDTLPVADLES
+1920 LSLIPDTLPVADLAS

-1950 TRIVEALRRTQ
+1950 TRIVEALRKTQ
-1961 LVNTQAALLFGDG
+1961 LVNTQALLLFGDG
-1974 TTGSGQGGRNRRVV
+1974 IPGGGPGGRNRRVV

-2009 LPDNTV
+2009 LPDNSV

-2023 DKGKGRSTSRA
+2023 GKGRSTSRP
-2034 RVAGTWGRH
+2034 RVAGSWGRH

>member
-1 MLHDLYDP
+1 
-9 HDLCVAS
+9 
-16 SPSPSITIPQL
+16 
-27 PIASHPSSSRD
+27 
-38 PGLAR
+38 
-43 QDILIESNNR
+43 
-53 GGSRHRDRLFHDQVE
+53 
-68 LDEYPTTS
+68 
-76 GRERRE
+76 
-82 QAKREEKKRWLDEQD
+82 
-97 DMKFS
+97 MKFS

-127 YQLEKTIHQPGVADV
+127 YQLEKTVHQPGVADV

-150 EDPETVFSRALDVE
+150 EDPETVFARALDVE

-175 ERELLDEVD
+175 EKELLDEVEDLMRDMDSYD
-184 DLLRDIDSFNDAGQT
+184 DDGGGGQ
-199 GQHGPQRPTLLHPSA
+199 GELIQHSA
-214 DQVKRAVD
+214 DQVKPTSASRMS
-222 PRSTRSAHSVRSTDD
+222 RSTHSVQYSTDD
-237 GIEDSDDDDQD
+237 GIEDSDDDDGD
-248 ETSALTKNRRPS
+248 ETSALNKHHRPGLS
-260 LGSAHRRRT
+260 TTHGRRRT
-269 VARAPPTDM
+269 VANVRAPTDM

-287 MRRHSVGFDDYAETA
+287 MRRHSTGFDDYAETA
-302 ELFSDSIMLKKRIIS
+302 ELYTDGIMLKKRIVG

-343 DKIIDKQL
+343 DKIIDRQL
-351 RSKYMETTID
+351 RTKYMETTVGK
-361 SSYTFL
+361 SYTFL
-367 RDTMD
+367 PETVN
-372 QLEGNIEEME
+372 QLEGNIGKME
-382 KAYANIVTQGD
+382 TAYANLVTQGD
-393 EVLAKKD
+393 EYLARKD

-410 WERNTVWRDLIGME
+410 WERNTVWRELIGME

-435 LLSASNDGI
+435 LLGGSNDGL

-454 AVATREIS
+454 DVS
-462 TPLGRFT
+462 TTEVVTPVGRFSF
-469 CPAWVFGSSMLTTLA
+469 PSWMLGSSMLTTLA
-484 IIVVFLVFL
+484 IIAVFLVFL
-493 MVPIIEKP
+493 AVPIIEKP
-501 EQQACLAMLIFVS
+501 EQQACFAMLIFVS

-531 PFLCVVLRVVRSE
+531 PFLCVVLRVVRSDE
-544 DPPHSRL
+544 APHRRL
-551 SSKEAT
+551 NAHDAT
-557 NYIFSAMWTPVIM
+557 NYVFSAMWTPVIM

-581 LSKCKID
+581 LSKCRID

-638 RNLPYGSNMSKAVIM
+638 RNLPHGSNMSKSVIM

-658 SNVGGMLSP
+658 SNIGGMLSP

-712 NPGKGTT
+712 KPGKGTV

-738 IVCLATIGLW
+738 FICLATIGLW
-748 CASHALESTFGHMG
+748 CASHALEATFGHMG

-774 VGILTKEDF
+774 TGILTKEDF

-794 AGGLSLGKA
+794 AGGLALGKA

-813 AARISAEVHD
+813 ASKISTSVHE

-834 GLALVIATFISH
+834 SLALVIATFISH

-853 LPLVYDIGKDMGEPH
+853 LPLVYDIGKAMEEPH

-881 AAMGLPTSGFPNMT
+881 AAMGLPTSGFPNMRVPV
-895 AIMKEDAMGERYL
+895 A
-908 SVKHFI
+908 
-914 SRGIPSSILS
+914 
-924 MCVVVT
+924 
-930 IGYGVLLLLLSSS
+930 
-943 LLAMLSAFT
+943 AMLSAFT
-952 ARPIIELKQRD
+952 ARPIIELKSRD
-963 KSKIETILAYG
+963 KSKIETILASG

-980 LNTGSLRVYRL
+980 LNTGALRVYRL
-991 NELPASPKAPSNGSA
+991 NELPASSTPPSND
-1006 SSSPPDSQQH
+1006 SPPSLPDSQQ
-1016 NHPPSPSHSRSES
+1016 PTQSQSSASASYSHSQAAS
-1029 QPAPPKKPT
+1029 QPAAPKKPT

-1069 YHISLHDLQ
+1069 YHISFHDLQ
-1078 SYELIETISRTKNA
+1078 TYELIETIPRTKNA

-1101 VKDSATGIP
+1101 VKDPATGIP
-1110 EIISRLAVAVKRRLL
+1110 EITSRLAVAVKRRLL
-1125 LWSWHESELHEDVT
+1125 LWSWHDSELHEDVT
-1139 EVVLPE
+1139 EVVLSE
-1145 AIRTVTWASASK
+1145 AIRTVTWASATK
-1157 VVCGMNAGF
+1157 VVCGMNAGYM
-1166 VLVDVTTSETQEI
+1166 LVDVTTSETQEI

-1187 GGQSSRFGAASMG
+1187 GGQGSRFGAASMG

-1206 YVPRPLATRLAEGEM
+1206 YVPKPLAARLAEGEM

-1234 EGKPLEKRQVPW
+1234 DGKPLEKRQVPW

-1259 ILALQPPTKGSL
+1259 MLALQPPSKGSL

-1284 IELAGAAQLHFPPP
+1284 IELPGAAQLHFPPP
-1298 TVSLAHAGKGF
+1298 NVSLAHAGKGF
-1309 HISSDRA
+1309 HISSDRV

-1323 DYDTQVQELIE
+1323 DYDTQVQGLIE
-1334 KAQFDEAISV
+1334 KAQYDEAISV
-1344 LSMLEDALLKDK
+1344 LSMLEDALLKNK
-1356 IGLTREVK
+1356 VGTTREVK
-1364 MLKAEALFKNRK
+1364 MLKAETLFKQRK

-1410 ENEEEDT
+1410 ESDEEGETTGTEDG
-1417 ADDDDSEHEDDEA
+1417 DNDRDNDEA
-1430 GANGDKGAKADVIA
+1430 SANGEKGAKANVTTNA
-1444 DVASPLKMPGAGGF
+1444 ASPVKMPGSGGF
-1458 AKYWM
+1458 AKYWI
-1463 GGGHRKTDSDAASIA
+1463 GGGHRKIDSDAASIA
-1478 SSKLG
+1478 SSKLNV
-1483 GTDNDDA
+1483 TDNDDA
-1490 ASIRPKTKGTEN
+1490 ASIKPKPRGAEDS
-1502 GGPLEGKE
+1502 GRLEGKD
-1510 LTKAVRE
+1510 LIQAVRE

-1532 IDPETGRLRPRKATP
+1532 IDPETGRLRPRKTTP
-1547 GLSQS
+1547 GLAQPS
-1552 SSADEN
+1552 STDEN
-1558 LAALLTDIRSETDEQ
+1558 LDALLTDTRSETDEQ

-1594 FCQPSL
+1594 LCQPSL
-1600 APSLFRIPNFCDPAV
+1600 VQPLFRIPNFCDPAV

-1641 ALTLLRRFGDVD
+1641 ALTLLRRFGD
-1653 ADGETTKLK
+1653 AASDGETTRLK
-1662 INGHD
+1662 VNGH
-1667 ETEVEIP
+1667 EEAEVEIP

-1688 SLAPEMTDLILEFAD
+1688 SLPPEMIDLILEFAD

-1709 PDLGMEVFL
+1709 PELGMEIFL

-1733 NYLAGINVNLE
+1733 NYLAGINVELE
-1744 IQYLEHVVDELGDGT
+1744 IQYLEHIIDELGDGT

-1769 LISALK
+1769 LVNSL
-1775 DDESRD
+1775 RD
-1781 SKWEERLHKLV
+1781 NKTRNGQWGERLQKLV
-1792 DFLKESHQYGL
+1792 TFLKETHTYGL

-1842 QDYVKAEEYCNH
+1842 QDYVKAED
-1854 IHALP
+1854 
-1859 SEPHD
+1859 S
-1864 LADSSAVDEDE
+1864 ADSPAVDQAE
-1875 PDVTASIYH
+1875 PDDDAPSSIYH
-1884 TLLSLYLTPPPPRK
+1884 TLLSLYLTPPQPHK
-1898 PNLEPALSLL
+1898 QNLDPALSLL

-1920 LSLIPDTLPVADLES
+1920 LSLIPNTLPIADLES

-1950 TRIVEALRRTQ
+1950 TRIVEALRKTQ
-1961 LVNTQAALLFGDG
+1961 LVNTQARLLFGDEV
-1974 TTGSGQGGRNRRVV
+1974 SGGQAGGGGRNRRVV

-1994 CGVCHKRLGNSVVAV
+1994 CGVCHKRLGNTVVAV
-2009 LPDNTV
+2009 LPDNSV
-2015 VHYGCLGK
+2015 LHYGCLGK
-2023 DKGKGRSTSRA
+2023 GKGKVRSASRP
-2034 RVAGTWGRH
+2034 RVHAGSWGRH